1 MPSRGTK
8 GAAEKPR
15 MSHSWLSGHKQAV
28 AYGLIA
34 FSMAVLVG
42 ATTAGAL
49 FLHRAAE
56 LERQTQRTQRLGGLG
71 FQLHDVAFHA
81 EAAGGVSPSLARD
94 RKRAVA
100 AANDALQLVERHDP
114 HAGRR
119 LRPSYVAYLGG
130 SKREL
135 DAAAANAGVIPAP
148 LHHRVERELAR
159 FESRV
164 DAEVRR
170 QTDEARVTNPRARL
184 ALILAAVAAGFL
196 VAFLFWQFEMQRRAG
211 KIDRDNVERSE
222 ELMRQKE
229 DFAAAVSHE
238 LRTPLTSILGYL
250 ELIEQS
256 NAERS
261 EPEGGYLV
269 VVKRNAERLLRLVSD
284 LLLVSE
290 VEDSMLAL
298 DFQDVDLHRL
308 ASECVEAAKPAA
320 DAKGIELRLRDGAP
334 VHLGGDRGRLA
345 QMMDNLVSN
354 AIKFTSDGGTVTIS
368 TAVREGQ
375 GVFEVADSGMGISA
389 ADQAQLYDRFFR
401 TRDAAANAIAG
412 TGLGLTITKAIVDAH
427 GGSIDLQSTVGQ
439 GTTFVVTLP
448 LAEAAAPVTSLRS

>member
-1 MPSRGTK
+1 
-8 GAAEKPR
+8 
-15 MSHSWLSGHKQAV
+15 MSPSWLAGHLQAV

-42 ATTAGAL
+42 ATTVGAL
-49 FLHRAAE
+49 FLHHAAD
-56 LERQTQRTQRLGGLG
+56 LERQTQRTQRLGGLA
-71 FQLHDVAFHA
+71 FQLQDVASRA
-81 EAAGGVSPSLARD
+81 ETSGGVSPALEGD
-94 RKRAVA
+94 RMRAVA
-100 AANDALQLVERHDP
+100 AANAALRLIERHDP
-114 HAGRR
+114 EAARR
-119 LRPSYVAYLGG
+119 LRPSYEAYLLG

-148 LHHRVERELAR
+148 LQQRAERQLAR

-164 DAEVRR
+164 DAEIRR
-170 QTDEARVTNPRARL
+170 QTDEAHVTNPRARL
-184 ALILAAVAAGFL
+184 GLILAVVAAGFL

-222 ELMRQKE
+222 DLRRQQE

-261 EPEGGYLV
+261 EPDDGYLV

-298 DFQDVDLHRL
+298 EFQDVDLHQL
-308 ASECVEAAKPAA
+308 ARECVEAAKPAA
-320 DAKGIELRLRDGAP
+320 DAKGIVLHLGQGAEL
-334 VHLGGDRGRLA
+334 HLGGDRGRLA

-354 AIKFTSDGGTVTIS
+354 AIKFTPDGGTVTITTS
-368 TAVREGQ
+368 VLDGH

-389 ADQAQLYDRFFR
+389 ADQQHLYDRFFR
-401 TRDAAANAIAG
+401 TRDAAAQAIPG

-427 GGSIDLQSTVGQ
+427 GGSIDIRSTIGR

-448 LAEAAAPVTSLRS
+448 VAKVAAPATAIRS

>member
-1 MPSRGTK
+1 
-8 GAAEKPR
+8 
-15 MSHSWLSGHKQAV
+15 MSHSWLAGHKQAV

-42 ATTAGAL
+42 SATAGAL
-49 FLHRAAE
+49 FLHRAAV
-56 LERQTQRTQRLGGLG
+56 LERQTQRTQQLGGLA
-71 FQLHDVAFHA
+71 FQLQDVATRA
-81 EAAGGVSPSLARD
+81 EAAGGVTPALTAD
-94 RKRAVA
+94 RARAVA
-100 AANDALQLVERHDP
+100 AANAALRQVELHDP
-114 HAGRR
+114 EAGGP
-119 LRPSYVAYLGG
+119 LRASYDAYLRG
-130 SKREL
+130 SKREF
-135 DAAAANAGVIPAP
+135 DAAAANGGTIPAP
-148 LHHRVERELAR
+148 LQQQAERRLTRLEA
-159 FESRV
+159 RV
-164 DAEVRR
+164 DAEVRHQAR
-170 QTDEARVTNPRARL
+170 ETRVTNPRARFF
-184 ALILAAVAAGFL
+184 LILAAVAAGFL

-222 ELMRQKE
+222 ELMRQKD

-261 EPEGGYLV
+261 APDDGYLV

-298 DFQDVDLHRL
+298 EFQDVDLRQL
-308 ASECVEAAKPAA
+308 ATECAEAAKPAA
-320 DAKGIELRLRDGAP
+320 DAKGIALRVGDGPALR
-334 VHLGGDRGRLA
+334 LGGDRGRLA

-354 AIKFTSDGGTVTIS
+354 AIKFTPNGGTVTIT
-368 TAVREGQ
+368 TAMRDGH
-375 GVFEVADSGMGISA
+375 GVFEVADSGMGISTP
-389 ADQAQLYDRFFR
+389 DQSHLYDRFFR
-401 TRDAAANAIAG
+401 SRDAAAQAIPG

-427 GGSIDLQSTVGQ
+427 GGSIELRSVVGR

-448 LAEAAAPVTSLRS
+448 GAEVTEPATSVRS

>member
-1 MPSRGTK
+1 
-8 GAAEKPR
+8 
-15 MSHSWLSGHKQAV
+15 MSHSWLAGHKQAV

-42 ATTAGAL
+42 STTVGAL
-49 FLHRAAE
+49 FLHHAAE
-56 LERQTQRTQRLGGLG
+56 LERQTQRTQRLGGLA
-71 FQLHDVAFHA
+71 FQLHDVAFRA
-81 EAAGGVSPSLARD
+81 ETSGGVSPALAAD
-94 RKRAVA
+94 RMRAVA
-100 AANDALQLVERHDP
+100 AADAALQLVERHDRAA
-114 HAGRR
+114 AGR
-119 LRPSYVAYLGG
+119 LRPSYDAYLRG
-130 SKREL
+130 SRREF
-135 DAAAANAGVIPAP
+135 DTARANGVIPAS
-148 LHHRVERELAR
+148 LQRQVERQLTG

-164 DAEVRR
+164 DAEIRR
-170 QTDEARVTNPRARL
+170 QTQEAHVTNPRARL
-184 ALILAAVAAGFL
+184 GLILAVVAAGFL

-261 EPEGGYLV
+261 EPDDGYLV

-298 DFQDVDLHRL
+298 EFQDVDLHRL
-308 ASECVEAAKPAA
+308 ASECVEAAKPTA
-320 DAKGIELRLRDGAP
+320 DAKGIELRLSDGEP
-334 VHLGGDRGRLA
+334 LHLGGDRGRLA

-354 AIKFTSDGGTVTIS
+354 AIKFTPDGGTVRVT
-368 TAVREGQ
+368 TAMRDGQ

-389 ADQAQLYDRFFR
+389 ADQAHLYDRFFR
-401 TRDAAANAIAG
+401 TRDASAQAIAG

-427 GGSIDLQSTVGQ
+427 GGSIALRSTVGR
-439 GTTFVVTLP
+439 GTTFMVTLP
-448 LAEAAAPVTSLRS
+448 VVQVAAPVTSVRS

>member
-1 MPSRGTK
+1 MRQ
-8 GAAEKPR
+8 
-15 MSHSWLSGHKQAV
+15 SWLSRHKEAV

-42 ATTAGAL
+42 ATIAGAL

-81 EAAGGVSPSLARD
+81 EAAGRVSPSLARD
-94 RKRAVA
+94 RRRAVA
-100 AANDALQLVERHDP
+100 AANDALQLLERHDP

-119 LRPSYVAYLGG
+119 LRPSYDAYLSG

-135 DAAAANAGVIPAP
+135 DAAVANAGVVPAP
-148 LHHRVERELAR
+148 LHHEVERELAR

-170 QTDEARVTNPRARL
+170 QTEEARVTNPRARL
-184 ALILAAVAAGFL
+184 ALILGAVAAGFL

-261 EPEGGYLV
+261 EPEDGYLV

-298 DFQDVDLHRL
+298 EFQDVDLHRL

-320 DAKGIELRLRDGAP
+320 DAKGIELRLSDGAP

-368 TAVREGQ
+368 TAVRDGQ

-427 GGSIDLQSTVGQ
+427 GGSIDLQSRVGQ

-448 LAEAAAPVTSLRS
+448 VADVAPPVTSLRS

>member
-1 MPSRGTK
+1 VTR
-8 GAAEKPR
+8 
-15 MSHSWLSGHKQAV
+15 SWLARHKQSV

-34 FSMAVLVG
+34 LSMAVLVG
-42 ATTAGAL
+42 AATAGAL
-49 FLHRAAE
+49 FLRRSAE
-56 LERQTQRTQRLGGLG
+56 LERQTQRTQRLGGFA
-71 FQLHDVAFHA
+71 FQLQDVATRA
-81 EAAGGVSPSLARD
+81 ETAGGVTQALSSDRAR
-94 RKRAVA
+94 ALE
-100 AANDALQLVERHDP
+100 AANEALRLVGVHDRP
-114 HAGRR
+114 AGLR
-119 LRPSYVAYLGG
+119 LRPSYVAYLDS
-130 SKREL
+130 SKREF
-135 DAAAANAGVIPAP
+135 DAAAANAGAIPAP
-148 LHHRVERELAR
+148 LKQQAERQLTR
-159 FESRV
+159 LESRV

-170 QTDEARVTNPRARL
+170 QAEATRVANPRARL

-261 EPEGGYLV
+261 EPEDGYLV

-298 DFQDVDLHRL
+298 EFQDVDLHRL

-320 DAKGIELRLRDGAP
+320 DAKGIELRLSDGAP

-368 TAVREGQ
+368 TAVRDGQ

-427 GGSIDLQSTVGQ
+427 GGSIDLQSRVGQ

-448 LAEAAAPVTSLRS
+448 VADVAPPVTSLRS

>member
-1 MPSRGTK
+1 
-8 GAAEKPR
+8 
-15 MSHSWLSGHKQAV
+15 MSHSWLAGHKQAV

-42 ATTAGAL
+42 ATTVGAL
-49 FLHRAAE
+49 FLHHAAE
-56 LERQTQRTQRLGGLG
+56 LERQTQRTQRLGGLA
-71 FQLHDVAFHA
+71 FQLHDVAFRA
-81 EAAGGVSPSLARD
+81 ETSGGVSPALAAD
-94 RKRAVA
+94 RMRAVT
-100 AANDALQLVERHDP
+100 AANAALQLVARHDRD
-114 HAGRR
+114 AARR
-119 LRPSYVAYLGG
+119 LSPLYEAYLRG
-130 SKREL
+130 SKREF

-148 LHHRVERELAR
+148 LQQQVERQLTR

-164 DAEVRR
+164 DAEIRR

-184 ALILAAVAAGFL
+184 GLILAAVAAGFL

-222 ELMRQKE
+222 ELMRQKD

-261 EPEGGYLV
+261 EPDDGYLV

-298 DFQDVDLHRL
+298 EFQDVDLHRL

-320 DAKGIELRLRDGAP
+320 DAKGIQLRLDDGSP
-334 VHLGGDRGRLA
+334 LHLGGDRGRLA

-354 AIKFTSDGGTVTIS
+354 AIKFTPDGGTVRIT
-368 TAVREGQ
+368 TAMRDGQ
-375 GVFEVADSGMGISA
+375 GVFEVADSGMGISTT
-389 ADQAQLYDRFFR
+389 DQAHLYDRFFR
-401 TRDAAANAIAG
+401 TRDAAAQAIAG

-427 GGSIDLQSTVGQ
+427 GGSIALRSTVGR

-448 LAEAAAPVTSLRS
+448 VAKVVAPVTSVRS

>member
-1 MPSRGTK
+1 
-8 GAAEKPR
+8 
-15 MSHSWLSGHKQAV
+15 MSQSWLAGHKQAV

-34 FSMAVLVG
+34 FSMTVLVA
-42 ATTAGAL
+42 ATTVGAL
-49 FLHRAAE
+49 FLHHAAD
-56 LERQTQRTQRLGGLG
+56 LERQTQRTQRLGGLA
-71 FQLHDVAFHA
+71 FQLQDLASRA
-81 EAAGGVSPSLARD
+81 ETSAGVSPALAGD
-94 RKRAVA
+94 RTRAVA
-100 AANDALQLVERHDP
+100 AANAALQLIERHDP
-114 HAGRR
+114 EAARR
-119 LRPSYVAYLGG
+119 LRPSYEAYLRG

-135 DAAAANAGVIPAP
+135 DAAAANAGVIPAR
-148 LHHRVERELAR
+148 LQQQAERQLTL
-159 FESRV
+159 FEARV
-164 DAEVRR
+164 DAEIRR
-170 QTDEARVTNPRARL
+170 QTQEARVTNPRARL
-184 ALILAAVAAGFL
+184 GLILAIVAAGFL

-261 EPEGGYLV
+261 EPDDGYLV

-298 DFQDVDLHRL
+298 DFKDVDLHQL
-308 ASECVEAAKPAA
+308 AGECVEAAKPAA
-320 DAKGIELRLRDGAP
+320 DAKRILLHLNKGLAL
-334 VHLGGDRGRLA
+334 HLGGDRGRLA

-354 AIKFTSDGGTVTIS
+354 AIKFTPDGGTVTV
-368 TAVREGQ
+368 TAAMRDGQ
-375 GVFEVADSGMGISA
+375 GVFEVSDSGMGIAA
-389 ADQAQLYDRFFR
+389 ADQENLYDRFFR
-401 TRDAAANAIAG
+401 TRDAATQAIPG

-427 GGSIDLQSTVGQ
+427 GGSIDIRSTLGR

-448 LAEAAAPVTSLRS
+448 VAEVATRATPVRS

>member
-1 MPSRGTK
+1 
-8 GAAEKPR
+8 
-15 MSHSWLSGHKQAV
+15 MSPSWLRGHKEAV

-34 FSMAVLVG
+34 FSIAVLVA

-49 FLHRAAE
+49 FLHRAAD
-56 LERQTQRTQRLGGLG
+56 LERQTQRTQQLGGLA
-71 FQLHDVAFHA
+71 FQLQDVATRA
-81 EAAGGVSPSLARD
+81 ETAGGVTPGLRAD
-94 RKRAVA
+94 RERAVE
-100 AANDALQLVERHDP
+100 AANAALRLVAAHDRA
-114 HAGRR
+114 AGRR
-119 LRPSYVAYLGG
+119 LRAPYAAYLRG
-130 SKREL
+130 SQREL
-135 DAAAANAGVIPAP
+135 DAAAANGGTIPAP
-148 LHHRVERELAR
+148 LQLQAERQLTR
-159 FESRV
+159 LESHV
-164 DAEVRR
+164 DAEVRQQSR
-170 QTDEARVTNPRARL
+170 DARVTNPRARL

-211 KIDRDNVERSE
+211 KIDRDNVKRSE

-261 EPEGGYLV
+261 EPDDGYLV

-298 DFQDVDLHRL
+298 EFREVDLHEL
-308 ASECVEAAKPAA
+308 ARECVEAAKPAA
-320 DAKGIELRLRDGAP
+320 DAKGIALELRDGSAL
-334 VHLGGDRGRLA
+334 HIGGDRGRLA

-354 AIKFTSDGGTVTIS
+354 AIKFTPDGGTVTITTTMS
-368 TAVREGQ
+368 DGQ
-375 GVFEVADSGMGISA
+375 GLFEVADSGMGISG
-389 ADQAQLYDRFFR
+389 ADQAHLYDRFFR
-401 TRDAAANAIAG
+401 TRDAAAQAIPG

-427 GGSIDLQSTVGQ
+427 GGSITLRSTLGR
-439 GTTFVVTLP
+439 GTTFVVSLP
-448 LAEAAAPVTSLRS
+448 DAEVAEPAASIRS